1 MKKGERMNVPL
12 LNLKLQ
18 YAPIKDEIRAAID
31 EVLESQQ
38 FIFGPQL
45 ESLER
50 EIAQRVHVDHAIGV
64 SSGTDALLL
73 SLMALGIGNGDLV
86 ITSPFTFFST
96 ASSISRVGGT
106 PVFVDVDPLT
116 FTLSPEKVKAA
127 LSSMTGEQKGSVKA
141 LIPVHLY
148 GQCADMDPLLSLAKD
163 YNLAIIEDAAQALDT
178 QYAHRDAPGTFTAAG
193 AMGECGCFSFF
204 PTKNLGG
211 YGEGGMVVTQNPD
224 VAAAVRKLRHHGCK
238 SEHEQYHYDKIGIN
252 GRLDALQASVLRVKL
267 KYLDRWTKQR
277 RLNADNYNKLF
288 KEAELSAARN
298 DQCNEEK
305 PISLPFVRDNNVHV
319 FHQYVVRAH
328 KRDQLKDFL
337 TKNGIGCGI
346 YYPIPLHLQPCFQE
360 LGYTKGSLPEA
371 EKAAG
376 EVLALP
382 IFPEV
387 TFEQQEAVVATIAR
401 FYQTSTPS

>member
-1 MKKGERMNVPL
+1 MKVPL

-18 YAPIKDEIRAAID
+18 YDPIKDEIRAAID

-45 ESLER
+45 ESFER
-50 EIAQRVHVDHAIGV
+50 EIAQRVQVDHAIGV

-73 SLMALGIGNGDLV
+73 SLMALGLGNGDLV

-96 ASSISRVGGT
+96 ASSISRMGGT
-106 PVFVDVDPLT
+106 PVFVDVDPRT
-116 FTLSPEKVKAA
+116 YTLSPEKVKAA
-127 LSSMTGEQKGSVKA
+127 LSSMAGKQRGSVKA

-148 GQCADMDPLLSLAKD
+148 GQCADMDPLLSLARD
-163 YNLAIIEDAAQALDT
+163 YNLTIIEDAAQALGS
-178 QYAHRDAPGTFTAAG
+178 QYAHHDAPGTFTAAG
-193 AMGECGCFSFF
+193 ALGECGCFSFF

-211 YGEGGMVVTQNPD
+211 YGEGGMIVTHNPD
-224 VAAAVRKLRHHGCK
+224 VAAMVRRLRHHGCK
-238 SEHEQYHYDKIGIN
+238 SQHEQYHYDRIGIN
-252 GRLDALQASVLRVKL
+252 GRLDALQAAILRVKL
-267 KYLDRWTKQR
+267 RYLDGWTKKR

-288 KEAELSAARN
+288 EEAELVAGRD
-298 DQCNEEK
+298 DQSGEEK
-305 PISLPFVRDNNVHV
+305 PISLPFVRDNNIHV
-319 FHQYVVRAH
+319 FHQYVVRAK

-337 TKNGIGCGI
+337 TQNGIGCGI

-360 LGYTKGSLPEA
+360 LGYRKGSLPEA

-387 TFEQQEAVVATIAR
+387 TLEQQETVVATIAR
-401 FYQTSTPS
+401 FYQTGAPS

>member
-1 MKKGERMNVPL
+1 MFKGDGMNVPL
-12 LNLKLQ
+12 LNLQLQ
-18 YAPIKDEIRAAID
+18 YAPIKDEIRAAIN

-50 EIAQRVHVDHAIGV
+50 EIAQRVRVDHAIGV

-86 ITSPFTFFST
+86 LTSPFTFFST

-106 PVFVDVDPLT
+106 PVFADVDPLT
-116 FTLSPEKVKAA
+116 FTLSPEKVKAT
-127 LSSMTGEQKGSVKA
+127 LSSMTGEQRGRVKA

-148 GQCADMDPLLSLAKD
+148 GQCADMDPLLSLAEE
-163 YNLAIIEDAAQALDT
+163 YNLAIIEDAAQALGT
-178 QYAHRDAPGTFTAAG
+178 QYAHSDAPGTFTAAG
-193 AMGECGCFSFF
+193 AMGVCGCFSFF

-211 YGEGGMVVTQNPD
+211 YGEGGMVVTHNPD
-224 VAAAVRKLRHHGCK
+224 VAAGVRKLRHHGCK

-252 GRLDALQASVLRVKL
+252 GRLDALQAAILRVKL
-267 KYLDRWTKQR
+267 KYLDRWTEQR
-277 RLNADNYNKLF
+277 RVNADTYNKLF
-288 KEAELSAARN
+288 EEAKLAAGRD
-298 DQCNEEK
+298 DQCGEAK
-305 PISLPFVRDNNVHV
+305 PISLPFVRDNNLHV

-337 TKNGIGCGI
+337 TENGIGCGI

-360 LGYTKGSLPEA
+360 LGYTQGSLPEA

-376 EVLALP
+376 QVLALP
-382 IFPEV
+382 IFPEI
-387 TFEQQEAVVATIAR
+387 TFQQQEAVVATIAR
-401 FYQTSTPS
+401 FYQTGGPR

>member
-1 MKKGERMNVPL
+1 MNVPL
-12 LNLKLQ
+12 LNLQLQ

-50 EIAQRVHVDHAIGV
+50 EIAQRVRVDHAIGV

-73 SLMALGIGNGDLV
+73 SLMTLGIGNGDLV

-116 FTLSPEKVKAA
+116 FTLSPEKVKAT
-127 LSSMTGEQKGSVKA
+127 LSSMTGEQRGRVKA

-148 GQCADMDPLLSLAKD
+148 GQCADMDPLLSLAKE
-163 YNLAIIEDAAQALDT
+163 YNLAIIEDAAQALGT
-178 QYAHRDAPGTFTAAG
+178 QYAHSDAPGTLTAAG
-193 AMGECGCFSFF
+193 AMGACGCFSFF

-211 YGEGGMVVTQNPD
+211 YGEGGMVVTHNPD

-252 GRLDALQASVLRVKL
+252 GRLDALQAAILRVKL

-288 KEAELSAARN
+288 EGAKLAAAGD
-298 DQCNEEK
+298 DQCGEAT
-305 PISLPFVRDNNVHV
+305 PIRLPFVRDNNVHV

-337 TKNGIGCGI
+337 TENGIGCGI

-382 IFPEV
+382 IFPEI

-401 FYQTSTPS
+401 FYQTGAPS

>member
-1 MKKGERMNVPL
+1 MNKGDSMQVPL

-38 FIFGPQL
+38 FIFGPKL
-45 ESLER
+45 EALER
-50 EIAQRVHVDHAIGV
+50 EIAQRVQVDHAIGV

-116 FTLSPEKVKAA
+116 YTLSPEKVKAA
-127 LSSMTGEQKGSVKA
+127 LSSMTGEQRGSVKA

-148 GQCADMDPLLSLAKD
+148 GQCADMDPLLALAQD
-163 YNLAIIEDAAQALDT
+163 YNLTIIEDAAQALDT
-178 QYAHRDAPGTFTAAG
+178 QYAHSDAPGTFTAAG
-193 AMGECGCFSFF
+193 AIGECGCFSFF

-224 VAAAVRKLRHHGCK
+224 VAAGVRKLRHHGCK
-238 SEHEQYHYDKIGIN
+238 SEQEQYYYDKIGIN
-252 GRLDALQASVLRVKL
+252 GRLDALQAAILTVKL
-267 KYLDRWTKQR
+267 KHLDRWTKQR

-288 KEAELSAARN
+288 EEAELAAAGD
-298 DQCNEEK
+298 DQCGEGK
-305 PISLPFVRDNNVHV
+305 PIRLPFVQGNNVHV

-360 LGYTKGSLPEA
+360 LGYRKGSLPEA

-376 EVLALP
+376 QVLALP

>member
-1 MKKGERMNVPL
+1 MEVPL

-18 YAPIKDEIRAAID
+18 YATIKDEIRAAID

-50 EIAQRVHVDHAIGV
+50 EIARRVHVDHAIGV

-86 ITSPFTFFST
+86 ITSPFTFFAT
-96 ASSISRVGGT
+96 ASSIARVGGT
-106 PVFVDVDPLT
+106 PLFVDIDPLT
-116 FTLSPEKVKAA
+116 YTLSPEKVKAA
-127 LSSMTGEQKGSVKA
+127 LTSMTVRKRGSVKA

-148 GQCADMDPLLSLAKD
+148 GQCADMDSLLSLAKE
-163 YNLAIIEDAAQALDT
+163 YNLAVIEDAAQALDA
-178 QYAHRDAPGTFTAAG
+178 QYAHSDAPGTLSAAG
-193 AMGECGCFSFF
+193 AMGACGCFSFF

-224 VAAAVRKLRHHGCK
+224 MAAAVRKLRHHGCI
-238 SEHEQYHYDKIGIN
+238 SDHEQYHYDKIGIN
-252 GRLDALQASVLRVKL
+252 GRLDALQAAVLRVKL
-267 KYLDRWTKQR
+267 RYLDGWTQKR

-288 KEAELSAARN
+288 GAAGLVAAT
-298 DQCNEEK
+298 DDSCGEEK
-305 PISLPFVRDNNVHV
+305 PIRLPFVRDSSVHV
-319 FHQYVVRAH
+319 FHQYVVRAR

-360 LGYTKGSLPEA
+360 LGYTKGSLPQT

-401 FYQTSTPS
+401 FYQTGTPS

>member
-1 MKKGERMNVPL
+1 MKVPL

-18 YAPIKDEIRAAID
+18 YATIKDEMRAAID

-38 FIFGPQL
+38 FIFGPKL
-45 ESLER
+45 ESFER

-116 FTLSPEKVKAA
+116 YTLSPEKVRAA
-127 LSSMTGEQKGSVKA
+127 LSSMAREQRERVKA
-141 LIPVHLY
+141 LLPVHLY
-148 GQCADMDPLLSLAKD
+148 GQCADMDPLLSLAQD
-163 YNLAIIEDAAQALDT
+163 YNLAIIEDAAQALGA
-178 QYAHRDAPGTFTAAG
+178 QYAHSAAPGTFTAAG
-193 AMGECGCFSFF
+193 AIGECGCFSFF

-211 YGEGGMVVTQNPD
+211 YGEGGMVVTQNPA

-238 SEHEQYHYDKIGIN
+238 SEQEQYHYDKIGIN
-252 GRLDALQASVLRVKL
+252 GRLDTLQAAVLTVKL
-267 KYLDRWTKQR
+267 KYLDRWTKKR

-288 KEAELSAARN
+288 EEAELVAARGN
-298 DQCNEEK
+298 QCGEEK
-305 PISLPFVRDNNVHV
+305 PIRIPFVRGNTIHV

-328 KRDQLKDFL
+328 KRDQLKNFL
-337 TKNGIGCGI
+337 TQNGIGCGI

-360 LGYTKGSLPEA
+360 LGFKKGSLPEA
-371 EKAAG
+371 EKSAG

-382 IFPEV
+382 IYPEV
-387 TFEQQEAVVATIAR
+387 TFDQQEAVVASIAR
-401 FYQTSTPS
+401 FYQKSTSS